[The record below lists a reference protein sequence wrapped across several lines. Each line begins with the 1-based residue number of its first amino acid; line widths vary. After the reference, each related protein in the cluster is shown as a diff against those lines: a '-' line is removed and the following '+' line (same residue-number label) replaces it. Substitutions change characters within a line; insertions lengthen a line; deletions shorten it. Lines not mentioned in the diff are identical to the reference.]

1 VAGPESQPGSPSA
14 ANRRADLRYAEKDLA
29 TQCVHAG
36 ERWELPRLWPSST
49 PIHNAT
55 TFFYDRAEDL
65 DDVVWRR
72 KAGYSYSRAGS
83 PTTAALERA
92 LSTLEGVEVTRV
104 CGSGMAASHL
114 AVLTAGAGR
123 DAPILA
129 SSDVYGSVYTM
140 MEGVFP
146 ALGTPSLVTSFADL
160 DRLEAAIRQVRP
172 RVVYFEAVT
181 NPLTCVI
188 DVPAV
193 IELAHRHGARVIVDN
208 TFTTPYL
215 LKPAALGA
223 DVVTHS
229 VSKFLSGHGDVLAGA
244 VGCRLAEYDRLT
256 DMLIQVGS
264 ALGPNEAWLA
274 LRGLKTFP
282 LRMARQC
289 ESALRVA
296 AFLEAHPAVARVR
309 YPGLPSHPEHE
320 TARRLFP
327 AGRYGAMLSFD
338 VADCDTAKAFRF
350 LDALRLILPATTLG
364 DLYSIMVNPA
374 RTTHRWLGPDQQAA
388 LGIGPG
394 TFRMSVGIEGV
405 EDLLEDLDQALRA
418 CRAA

>member
-1 VAGPESQPGSPSA
+1 MAGLPPVPGSPSA
-14 ANRRADLRYAEKDLA
+14 ENRRADPRYVGKDLE

-36 ERWELPRLWPSST
+36 ERWAPPGAWPSST

-55 TFFYDRAEDL
+55 TFFYNRAEDL

-72 KAGYSYSRAGS
+72 KPGYSYSRAGS

-92 LSTLEGVEVTRV
+92 LSTLEGVDVTRV

-114 AVLTAGAGR
+114 AVLTAGAGK
-123 DAPILA
+123 DGPILA
-129 SSDVYGSVYTM
+129 SSDVYGSVTTLV
-140 MEGVFP
+140 EGVFP
-146 ALGTPSLVTSFADL
+146 ALGTPSAVTSFADL
-160 DRLEAAIRQVRP
+160 DRLEDAIRRVRP

-181 NPLTCVI
+181 NPLTRVI
-188 DVPAV
+188 DAPAV
-193 IELAHRHGARVIVDN
+193 IELGHRHGARVIVDN

-215 LKPAALGA
+215 LRPAALGA
-223 DVVTHS
+223 DLVTHS
-229 VSKFLSGHGDVLAGA
+229 VSKFLSGHGDVLAGS
-244 VGCRLAEYDRLT
+244 VGCRLEDYDRLT

-289 ESALRVA
+289 ESAARVA
-296 AFLEAHPAVARVR
+296 RFLEGHPAVARVR
-309 YPGLPSHPEHE
+309 YPGLPSHPEHGI
-320 TARRLFP
+320 ARRLFP
-327 AGRYGAMLSFD
+327 EGRYGAMLSFD
-338 VADCDTAKAFRF
+338 VADCDTATAFRF
-350 LDALRLILPATTLG
+350 LDALRLVLPATTLG

-374 RTTHRWLGPDQQAA
+374 RTTHRWLSPDQQAA

-405 EDLLEDLDQALRA
+405 EDLLEDLDQALHA
-418 CRAA
+418 CRTG

>member
-1 VAGPESQPGSPSA
+1 MAGLPPQPGSPSA
-14 ANRRADLRYAEKDLA
+14 QNRRGDPRYADKDLA

-36 ERWELPRLWPSST
+36 ERWERPEGWPSST
-49 PIHNAT
+49 PIHNST
-55 TFFYDRAEDL
+55 TFFYDRAADL
-65 DDVVWRR
+65 DDVAWRR
-72 KAGYSYSRAGS
+72 KPGYSYSRAGS
-83 PTTAALERA
+83 PTTSALERA
-92 LSTLEGVEVTRV
+92 LSTLEGVDVTRV
-104 CGSGMAASHL
+104 CASGMAASHL
-114 AVLTAGAGR
+114 AILTAGAGR
-123 DAPILA
+123 DGPILA
-129 SSDVYGSVYTM
+129 SSDVYGSVFTL

-146 ALGTPSLVTSFADL
+146 ALGTPSHVMSFADL
-160 DRLEAAIRQVRP
+160 DRLEDAVRRVRP
-172 RVVYFEAVT
+172 RVVYFEAVS
-181 NPLTCVI
+181 NPLTRVI
-188 DVPAV
+188 DLPAV
-193 IELAHRHGARVIVDN
+193 IELAHRYQARVIVDN

-223 DVVTHS
+223 DLVTHS
-229 VSKFLSGHGDVLAGA
+229 VSKFLSGHGDVLAGS
-244 VGCRLAEYDRLT
+244 VGVRLGDYDRLT

-296 AFLEAHPAVARVR
+296 RFLEEHPAVARVR
-309 YPGLPSHPEHE
+309 HPGLPSHPDHA

-338 VADCDTAKAFRF
+338 VADCDTPTAFRF
-350 LDALRLILPATTLG
+350 LDALRLVRPATTLG
-364 DLYSIMVNPA
+364 DLYSVMVNPA
-374 RTTHRWLGPDQQAA
+374 RTTHRWLDPDRQAA

-418 CRAA
+418 CQTA

>member
-1 VAGPESQPGSPSA
+1 MAGPSSPSGSPSA
-14 ANRRADLRYAEKDLA
+14 ANRRQDARYAGKDLA

-36 ERWELPRLWPSST
+36 ERWERPELWPSST

-72 KAGYSYSRAGS
+72 KPGYSYSRAGS
-83 PTTAALERA
+83 PTTSALERA

-114 AVLTAGAGR
+114 ALLTAGAGK
-123 DAPILA
+123 DGPILA

-146 ALGTPSLVTSFADL
+146 ALGTPSHVMSFADL
-160 DRLEAAIRQVRP
+160 DRLEDALRRQRP
-172 RVVYFEAVT
+172 RVVYFEVVT
-181 NPLTCVI
+181 NPLTRVI
-188 DVPAV
+188 DAPAV
-193 IELAHRHGARVIVDN
+193 IELGHRHGARVIVDN

-215 LKPAALGA
+215 LRPVELGA
-223 DVVTHS
+223 DFVTHS
-229 VSKFLSGHGDVLAGA
+229 VSKFLSGHGDVLAGS
-244 VGCRLAEYDRLT
+244 VGARLADYDRLT

-289 ESALRVA
+289 ASALRVA
-296 AFLEAHPAVARVR
+296 RFLEGHPAVARVR
-309 YPGLPSHPEHE
+309 YPGLLSHPDHA
-320 TARRLFP
+320 TACRLFP
-327 AGRYGAMLSFD
+327 GERAGAMLSFD
-338 VADCDTAKAFRF
+338 IGGCDTRMAFRF
-350 LDALRLILPATTLG
+350 LDALRLVLPATTLG

-374 RTTHRWLGPDQQAA
+374 RTTHRWLGADQQAA

-405 EDLLEDLDQALRA
+405 DDLLEDLDQALRA
-418 CRAA
+418 SQTA

>member
-1 VAGPESQPGSPSA
+1 MAGLPPVPGSPSA
-14 ANRRADLRYAEKDLA
+14 QNRRPDPRYVDKDLA
-29 TQCVHAG
+29 TQCAHAG
-36 ERWELPRLWPSST
+36 ERWGPPDAWPSST

-104 CGSGMAASHL
+104 CGSGMASSHL
-114 AVLTAGAGR
+114 ALLTAGAGK
-123 DAPILA
+123 DAPVLA

-140 MEGVFP
+140 VDGVFP
-146 ALGTPSLVTSFADL
+146 ALGTPSVVMSFADV
-160 DRLEAAIRQVRP
+160 DRLEDAIRRVRP
-172 RVVYFEAVT
+172 RVVYFEVVT
-181 NPLTCVI
+181 NPLTRVI
-188 DVPAV
+188 DAAAV
-193 IELAHRHGARVIVDN
+193 IEMAHRHGARVIVDN

-215 LKPAALGA
+215 LRPAALGA
-223 DVVTHS
+223 DLVTHS
-229 VSKFLSGHGDVLAGA
+229 VSKFLSGHGDVLAGS
-244 VGCRLAEYDRLT
+244 VGCRLEDYDRLT

-274 LRGLKTFP
+274 LRGVKTFP

-289 ESALRVA
+289 ESAALVA
-296 AFLEAHPAVARVR
+296 RFLEGHAAVARVR
-309 YPGLPSHPEHE
+309 YPGLPSHPEHAI
-320 TARRLFP
+320 ARRLFP
-327 AGRYGAMLSFD
+327 DGRYGAMLSFD
-338 VADCDTAKAFRF
+338 VKDCDTAKAFRF
-350 LDALRLILPATTLG
+350 LDALRLVLPATTLG

-374 RTTHRWLGPDQQAA
+374 RTTHRWLSADQQEA

-418 CRAA
+418 CQTG